1 LREYNMAFAAA
12 NEIEAAAIKYAK
24 EATRL
29 DQQGAKGLAIT
40 YYQKAIDAFLKLV
53 NLYPNYE
60 LNKVYIQRA
69 MMYQER
75 IKVLQVGA
83 AAETPEETFEIKPL
97 GKEGEQR
104 AEGAPPQRKA
114 AYEDLLIVEK
124 PNVRWEDVS
133 GLEETKKALKEAI
146 IYPSKRPDLFPLG
159 FPRGILLYG
168 PPGCGKTL
176 TAAAV
181 ATEIDAAFY
190 SVDAASIMSKWLGEA
205 EKNVARL
212 FRSAREAAMNQGAA
226 IIFIDEIDSLLG
238 VRYNEVGGE
247 VRVRNQFLKEMDG
260 ILDKGK
266 NWPLYVIGAT
276 NKPWALDWA
285 FIRRFQKRIYVPVP
299 DFETRLKIYQLY
311 TQKLVME
318 GVDLNEVARLS
329 EGYSGSDIRDICQA
343 VQLRVVSELF
353 ESGRISDM
361 KARPR
366 PITMDDFR
374 YVISRRKPSITQEMI
389 KAYEVWAENFK
400 AI

>member
-1 LREYNMAFAAA
+1 MAFAAA

-29 DQQGAKGLAIT
+29 DQQGSKGLAIT

-83 AAETPEETFEIKPL
+83 VAESPEEDLDVKPINRET
-97 GKEGEQR
+97 GQK
-104 AEGAPPQRKA
+104 AEGVAPQRKSG
-114 AYEDLLIVEK
+114 YEDLLIVEK
-124 PNVRWEDVS
+124 PNVKWDDVS
-133 GLEETKKALKEAI
+133 GLEDTKKALKEAI

-205 EKNVARL
+205 EKNVAKL
-212 FRSAREAAMNQGAA
+212 FRSAREAALSQGAA

-260 ILDKGK
+260 IIDKGK
-266 NWPLYVIGAT
+266 TWPLYVIGAT

-299 DFETRLKIYQLY
+299 DFDTRLKIYQLY

-318 GVDLNEVARLS
+318 EVDLNEVARVS

-361 KARPR
+361 RAKPR
-366 PITMDDFR
+366 PITMDDFSH
-374 YVISRRKPSITQEMI
+374 VISSRKPSITQEMI
-389 KAYEVWAENFK
+389 KAYEMWAENFK
-400 AI
+400 AT

>member
-1 LREYNMAFAAA
+1 MAFTAAH
-12 NEIEAAAIKYAK
+12 ELEAAAIKYAK

-75 IKVLQVGA
+75 IKALRGEASESMDDRSVS
-83 AAETPEETFEIKPL
+83 EEK
-97 GKEGEQR
+97 GGSRQ
-104 AEGAPPQRKA
+104 AS
-114 AYEDLLIVEK
+114 YEDLLLVEK
-124 PNVRWEDVS
+124 PNVKWEDVA
-133 GLEETKKALKEAI
+133 GLEEVKKAIRESI
-146 IYPSKRPDLFPLG
+146 VYPSKRPDLFPLG

-176 TAAAV
+176 IAAAV
-181 ATEIDAAFY
+181 ATEIDAAFF

-212 FRSAREAAMNQGAA
+212 FKSAREAAIKYGSA

-260 ILDKGK
+260 IMDKGK

-276 NKPWALDWA
+276 NKPWSLDWG

-299 DFETRLKIYQLY
+299 DFETRLKIYELY

-318 GVDLNEVARLS
+318 GVDLREVARMS
-329 EGYSGSDIRDICQA
+329 EGYSGSDIRDVCQA

-353 ESGRISDM
+353 ESGKYLDKSA
-361 KARPR
+361 KPR
-366 PITMDDFR
+366 PITMEDFKQ
-374 YVISRRKPSITQEMI
+374 VISQRKPSITQDMI
-389 KAYEVWAENFK
+389 KAYELWAESFK
-400 AI
+400 AL

>member
-1 LREYNMAFAAA
+1 MAFAVA
-12 NEIEAAAIKYAK
+12 NEIEAAAIRYAK

-29 DQQGAKGLAIT
+29 DQQGSKGLAIT

-83 AAETPEETFEIKPL
+83 AAESPEEGFEEIKPIN
-97 GKEGEQR
+97 KEVSQKPDGTKVQK
-104 AEGAPPQRKA
+104 KA
-114 AYEDLLIVEK
+114 GYEDLLIVEK
-124 PNVRWEDVS
+124 PNVKWEDVS

-181 ATEIDAAFY
+181 ATEIDAAFF
-190 SVDAASIMSKWLGEA
+190 SVDAASIMSKWLGDA
-205 EKNVARL
+205 EKNVAKL
-212 FRSAREAAMNQGAA
+212 FRSAKEAALNDGAA
-226 IIFIDEIDSLLG
+226 IIFIDEIESLLG

-260 ILDKGK
+260 IMDKGK
-266 NWPLYVIGAT
+266 TWPLYVIGAT

-285 FIRRFQKRIYVPVP
+285 FIRRFQKRIYVPIP
-299 DFETRLKIYQLY
+299 DFDTRLKIYQLY

-318 GVDLNEVARLS
+318 GVDLNEVARIS
-329 EGYSGSDIRDICQA
+329 EGYSGSDIRDVCQA
-343 VQLRVVSELF
+343 IQLRVVSELF
-353 ESGRISDM
+353 ESGKISDM
-361 KARPR
+361 RVKPR
-366 PITMDDFR
+366 PITMEDFK

-389 KAYEVWAENFK
+389 RAYEVWAENFK
-400 AI
+400 AT

>member
-1 LREYNMAFAAA
+1 MAFIAAH
-12 NEIEAAAIKYAK
+12 ELEAAAIKYAK

-29 DQQGAKGLAIT
+29 DQQGSKGLAIT

-60 LNKVYIQRA
+60 LNKIYIQRA
-69 MMYQER
+69 TMYQER
-75 IKVLQVGA
+75 IRVLRG
-83 AAETPEETFEIKPL
+83 EISESMNEQT
-97 GKEGEQR
+97 EGRPISEQNSKQ
-104 AEGAPPQRKA
+104 AS
-114 AYEDLLIVEK
+114 YEDLLLIEK
-124 PNVRWEDVS
+124 PNVKWDDVA
-133 GLEETKKALKEAI
+133 GLDDVKRAI
-146 IYPSKRPDLFPLG
+146 RESIVYPSKRPDLFPLG

-176 TAAAV
+176 IAAAV
-181 ATEIDAAFY
+181 ATEIDAAFF

-212 FRSAREAAMNQGAA
+212 FKSAREASIKQGSA

-260 ILDKGK
+260 IMDKGK
-266 NWPLYVIGAT
+266 SWSLYVIGAT
-276 NKPWALDWA
+276 NKPWTLDWG

-299 DFETRLKIYQLY
+299 DFETRLRIYQFY

-318 GVDLNEVARLS
+318 NVDLKELARIS
-329 EGYSGSDIRDICQA
+329 EGYSGSDIRDVCQA
-343 VQLRVVSELF
+343 VQLVVVSELF
-353 ESGRISDM
+353 ESGKYLDKSS
-361 KARPR
+361 KPR
-366 PITMDDFR
+366 PITMDDFKH
-374 YVISRRKPSITQEMI
+374 VISQRRPSITQDMI
-389 KAYEVWAENFK
+389 KAYELWAENFK

>member
-1 LREYNMAFAAA
+1 MTFTAAH
-12 NEIEAAAIKYAK
+12 ELEAAAIKYAK

-60 LNKVYIQRA
+60 LNRIYIQRA

-75 IKVLQVGA
+75 IKVLRGEVS
-83 AAETPEETFEIKPL
+83 EVVNEKSEEK
-97 GKEGEQR
+97 GEVKQ
-104 AEGAPPQRKA
+104 AS
-114 AYEDLLIVEK
+114 YEDLLLIEK
-124 PNVRWEDVS
+124 PNVKWEDVA
-133 GLEETKKALKEAI
+133 GLEEVKKAIRESI
-146 IYPSKRPDLFPLG
+146 VYPSKRPDLFPLG

-176 TAAAV
+176 IAAAV
-181 ATEIDAAFY
+181 ATEIDAAFF

-205 EKNVARL
+205 EKNVAKL
-212 FRSAREAAMNQGAA
+212 FKSAREAAIKHGSA
-226 IIFIDEIDSLLG
+226 IVFIDEIDSLLG

-260 ILDKGK
+260 IMDKGK

-276 NKPWALDWA
+276 NKPWTLDWG

-299 DFETRLKIYQLY
+299 DYETRLKIYELY
-311 TQKLVME
+311 TKKLVME
-318 GVDLNEVARLS
+318 GVDLREIARMS
-329 EGYSGSDIRDICQA
+329 EGYSGSDIRDVCQA

-353 ESGRISDM
+353 ESGKYLD
-361 KARPR
+361 KNAKPR
-366 PITMDDFR
+366 PITMEDFKQI
-374 YVISRRKPSITQEMI
+374 ISQRKPSITQDMI
-389 KAYEVWAENFK
+389 KAYELWAESFK
-400 AI
+400 AL

>member
-1 LREYNMAFAAA
+1 MAFAAA

-75 IKVLQVGA
+75 IKALQVGA
-83 AAETPEETFEIKPL
+83 TAETPEETFEIKPIN
-97 GKEGEQR
+97 KEAEQR
-104 AEGAPPQRKA
+104 TEGAPPQRKA
-114 AYEDLLIVEK
+114 TYEDLLIVEK
-124 PNVRWEDVS
+124 PNVRWEDVC

-299 DFETRLKIYQLY
+299 DFDTRLKIYQLY

-400 AI
+400 AT

>member
-1 LREYNMAFAAA
+1 
-12 NEIEAAAIKYAK
+12 
-24 EATRL
+24 
-29 DQQGAKGLAIT
+29 
-40 YYQKAIDAFLKLV
+40 
-53 NLYPNYE
+53 
-60 LNKVYIQRA
+60 
-69 MMYQER
+69 
-75 IKVLQVGA
+75 
-83 AAETPEETFEIKPL
+83 
-97 GKEGEQR
+97 
-104 AEGAPPQRKA
+104 
-114 AYEDLLIVEK
+114 VEK

-400 AI
+400 AT

>member
-1 LREYNMAFAAA
+1 MAFAAA

-29 DQQGAKGLAIT
+29 DQQGSKGLAIT

-83 AAETPEETFEIKPL
+83 AAETPEDTYEIKPIN
-97 GKEGEQR
+97 KEVEQKT
-104 AEGAPPQRKA
+104 EGVAPQRKA

-205 EKNVARL
+205 EKNVAKL
-212 FRSAREAAMNQGAA
+212 FRSAREAAISQGAA

-266 NWPLYVIGAT
+266 SWPLYVIGAT

-318 GVDLNEVARLS
+318 GVDLEEVARLS

-353 ESGRISDM
+353 ESGKISDM

-400 AI
+400 AT

>member
-1 LREYNMAFAAA
+1 MAFAAA

-400 AI
+400 AT

>member
-1 LREYNMAFAAA
+1 MAFAAA

-104 AEGAPPQRKA
+104 AEGAHPQRKA

-400 AI
+400 AT

>member
-1 LREYNMAFAAA
+1 MAFAAA

-83 AAETPEETFEIKPL
+83 SAETPEESLDIKPINRDVVQ
-97 GKEGEQR
+97 KEESL
-104 AEGAPPQRKA
+104 APQRRA

-124 PNVRWEDVS
+124 PNVKWEDVS

-181 ATEIDAAFY
+181 ATEIDAAFF

-212 FRSAREAAMNQGAA
+212 FRSAREAALSQGAA

-361 KARPR
+361 KAKPR

-400 AI
+400 AT

>member
-1 LREYNMAFAAA
+1 MAFAAA

>member
-1 LREYNMAFAAA
+1 MASAAA
-12 NEIEAAAIKYAK
+12 NEIEAAAIRYAK

-29 DQQGAKGLAIT
+29 DQQGSKGLAIT

-83 AAETPEETFEIKPL
+83 AAETPEESVEIKPINR
-97 GKEGEQR
+97 GVEPRVEGS
-104 AEGAPPQRKA
+104 APQRKA
-114 AYEDLLIVEK
+114 AYEDLLVVEK

-212 FRSAREAAMNQGAA
+212 FRSAREAALSQGAA

-299 DFETRLKIYQLY
+299 DFDTRLKIYQLY

-353 ESGRISDM
+353 ESGRVPDM
-361 KARPR
+361 SAKPR

-389 KAYEVWAENFK
+389 KAYETWAENFK
-400 AI
+400 AT

>member
-1 LREYNMAFAAA
+1 MAFTAAH
-12 NEIEAAAIKYAK
+12 ELEATAIKYAK

-60 LNKVYIQRA
+60 LNKIYIQRA

-75 IKVLQVGA
+75 IKVLRGEVS
-83 AAETPEETFEIKPL
+83 ESMNEKPVSEE
-97 GKEGEQR
+97 KEARQ
-104 AEGAPPQRKA
+104 AS
-114 AYEDLLIVEK
+114 YEDLLLIEK
-124 PNVRWEDVS
+124 PNVKWEDVA
-133 GLEETKKALKEAI
+133 GLEEVKKAIRESI
-146 IYPSKRPDLFPLG
+146 VYPSKRPDLFPLG

-176 TAAAV
+176 IAAAV
-181 ATEIDAAFY
+181 ATEIDAAFF

-205 EKNVARL
+205 EKNVAKL
-212 FRSAREAAMNQGAA
+212 FKSAREATMKHGSA
-226 IIFIDEIDSLLG
+226 IVFIDEIDSLLG

-260 ILDKGK
+260 IMDKGK

-276 NKPWALDWA
+276 NKPWTLDWG

-299 DFETRLKIYQLY
+299 DFETRLKVYELY

-318 GVDLNEVARLS
+318 GVDLREVARMS
-329 EGYSGSDIRDICQA
+329 EGYSGSDIRDVCQA

-353 ESGRISDM
+353 ESGKYLDKSA
-361 KARPR
+361 KPR
-366 PITMDDFR
+366 PITMEDFKQ
-374 YVISRRKPSITQEMI
+374 VISQRKPSITQDMV
-389 KAYEVWAENFK
+389 KAYELWAESFK
-400 AI
+400 AL

>member
-1 LREYNMAFAAA
+1 MAFAAA

-29 DQQGAKGLAIT
+29 DQQGSKGLAIT

-83 AAETPEETFEIKPL
+83 VAESPEEDLDVKPINREV
-97 GKEGEQR
+97 GQK
-104 AEGAPPQRKA
+104 AEGVAPQRKA
-114 AYEDLLIVEK
+114 GYEDLLIVEK
-124 PNVRWEDVS
+124 PNVRWDDVS
-133 GLEETKKALKEAI
+133 GLEDTKKALKEAI

-205 EKNVARL
+205 EKNVAKL
-212 FRSAREAAMNQGAA
+212 FRSAREATLSQGAA

-260 ILDKGK
+260 IIDKGK
-266 NWPLYVIGAT
+266 TWPLYVIGAT

-299 DFETRLKIYQLY
+299 DFDTRLKIYQLY

-318 GVDLNEVARLS
+318 GVDLNEVARVS

-353 ESGRISDM
+353 ESGKISDM
-361 KARPR
+361 RAKPR
-366 PITMDDFR
+366 PITMEDFNH
-374 YVISRRKPSITQEMI
+374 VISRRRPSITQEMI

-400 AI
+400 AT